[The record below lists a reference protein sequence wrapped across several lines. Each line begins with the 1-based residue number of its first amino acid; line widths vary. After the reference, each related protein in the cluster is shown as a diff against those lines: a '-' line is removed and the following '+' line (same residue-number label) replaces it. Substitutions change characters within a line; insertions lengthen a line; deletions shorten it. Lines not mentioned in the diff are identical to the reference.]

1 MFKGRTTVRLKKGER
16 RLLTASLVE
25 WQDDNIHEKEEKVSR
40 LINDPFHYYCHYQK
54 CGNFAV
60 TRILGYVW

>member
-1 MFKGRTTVRLKKGER
+1 MFKGRNTVRLKKGER

-40 LINDPFHYYCHYQK
+40 LINDPFHYYCH
-54 CGNFAV
+54 
-60 TRILGYVW
+60 